1 MKLFTKSSLTFTASV
16 LSALT
21 LSACSSGGTVTTL
34 DANPQVPI
42 SLPQFLLT
50 EERLNPD
57 NLSPTIMLSTGA
69 TVSMQKGNDNQWS
82 GTINVTPGTSFTAT
96 VTWNEAFEGQQLP
109 LARRVETL
117 EVATDGSVVTTN
129 STDYTTDIDTDG
141 DGVSNFDER
150 VNDSD
155 PFTAP
160 ANEDATPPANDDAV
174 PPANNDGSSN
184 DSTNDSAN
192 PPTSPAQT
200 PETNEPATPSSDTDQ
215 TSDSSSDS
223 TSSPGTDEGADTGSS
238 SDDSDSSD
246 QSDDNSGTSTESEAA
261 SEDDA
266 SDDSQAEQ
274 TSEDESESDAP
285 VVVDVIVPRIASSD
299 APIIDG
305 SNVTMSNRYDLTQ
318 EWAAAT
324 QTDNS
329 GAELVI
335 ENLMIDSDAEDAATD
350 GTPFRRWG
358 AMHDGTYLYV
368 VVVVDDNG
376 DRRRD
381 SGSDLVNDDSL
392 ELYIDGD
399 NSKSTS
405 YGSDDFHRI
414 LPGKLAGADKQS
426 ASSGDIAGPN
436 SSDLDITFATGPGI
450 GPRGIRRSRFEQD
463 VYEIR
468 ISLDDAGIDPD
479 EAFGFELQIN
489 DDDGGGERN
498 GKWGWKHPAGNGTD
512 VDGTLSNPS
521 LMGTL
526 KLE

>member
-1 MKLFTKSSLTFTASV
+1 MRLFNKSSLTVSASA
-16 LSALT
+16 LSALI

-50 EERLNPD
+50 AEQLNPD
-57 NLSPTIMLSTGA
+57 NLSPTILLSTGA
-69 TVSMQKGNDNQWS
+69 TVSMQKGNGNEWS

-96 VTWNEAFEGQQLP
+96 VTWNEAFNGQQLP
-109 LARRVETL
+109 LARRVESL
-117 EVATDGSVVTTN
+117 EVATDGTVVTTN
-129 STDYTTDIDTDG
+129 STDYTTDIDNDG
-141 DGVSNFDER
+141 DGVSNFQER
-150 VNDSD
+150 IDGSD

-160 ANEDATPPANDDAV
+160 QNEDATPPANDDAT
-174 PPANNDGSSN
+174 PPAND
-184 DSTNDSAN
+184 DAN

-200 PETNEPATPSSDTDQ
+200 PETNEPTTPSSDTEQSGDN
-215 TSDSSSDS
+215 SSDS
-223 TSSPGTDEGADTGSS
+223 ASSPGTDEGSDTGSS
-238 SDDSDSSD
+238 SDDNDS
-246 QSDDNSGTSTESEAA
+246 TSTDSGAA
-261 SEDDA
+261 PEDNG
-266 SDDSQAEQ
+266 SDDSQTDQ
-274 TSEDESESDAP
+274 TNQDESESDAP
-285 VVVDVIVPRIASSD
+285 IVVDVIVPRIASSA
-299 APIIDG
+299 APLIDG
-305 SNVTMSNRYDLTQ
+305 SNVTTDTSYNLTG

-324 QTDNS
+324 QTDSS
-329 GAELVI
+329 GAKLVI
-335 ENLMIDSDAEDAATD
+335 ENLMIGNDPEDSASD
-350 GTPFRRWG
+350 GTAFRRWG

-436 SSDLDITFATGPGI
+436 SSDLNITFATGPGI
-450 GPRGIRRSRFEQD
+450 GPRGIRRPRFEQD

-468 ISLDDAGIDPD
+468 INLDNAGIDPD
-479 EAFGFELQIN
+479 EAFGFELQVN

-512 VDGTLSNPS
+512 VDGTSSNPS